1 MNINGIPLKLNGIIT
16 ALAVTLATIA
26 ATSPFFA

>member
-1 MNINGIPLKLNGIIT
+1 MPNRTQVKLNGIIT
-16 ALAVTLATIA
+16 ALAVALATIA